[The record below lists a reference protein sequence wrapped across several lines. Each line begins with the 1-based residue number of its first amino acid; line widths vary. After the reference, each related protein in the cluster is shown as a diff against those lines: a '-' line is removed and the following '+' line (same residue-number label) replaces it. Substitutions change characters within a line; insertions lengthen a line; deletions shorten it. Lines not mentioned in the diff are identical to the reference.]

1 MSTTDTSASP
11 DRMNAMM
18 GSAAMF
24 AEPQATSEP
33 QGGSFGQPSADDS
46 QSTGQHANAD
56 NMQNIPGGTLDPRPT
71 QPANSGAAQA
81 SAQPGSGASPATATD
96 SGQASP
102 PPGSTEPPAPDASAD
117 GGSTAG
123 GTTDTPPADATASSG
138 AGGQGSTNT
147 NVEGNASAGN
157 SGSSADGSASSSITD
172 PVGVSSLVDN
182 LLSPL
187 GGAVPL
193 HLAGQDAVTQ
203 PILNVANSA
212 ILDVHN
218 VLESLSDQT
227 GTAEIVHGVTN
238 LGETIG
244 LGKLGA
250 EPGAGGN
257 SNLLTDVLNLPGDA
271 LNGDLGSSI
280 DHIGTDLSNV
290 VDATAG
296 VGNAVLNGSDPLNP
310 IPELITSL
318 GSDLQSTPL
327 LTVGGTGAGGDG
339 LLNGNAGDLSHSS
352 SGHLIDV
359 GVDGVGTPLGDG
371 VALDL
376 LSTPDGASSPI
387 DVSAIDVGPNG
398 PQLIDLTL
406 NGDSGLGGG
415 SQDGLPGGLGNVLN
429 LDGLDQDLSN
439 GALLSLN
446 GGNNGSGLLGGDA
459 INLNGSSTGHL
470 ADANVDGTGTGTSPL
485 VVDALAENGTGPQ
498 SPIDVN
504 AVDVG
509 PNGPQVAD
517 VGVNTDAPA
526 LSLAPLAGGNDGLV
540 STVTQVA
547 GIGSTD
553 SVPLSDLGSIED
565 VASIAPIGGDH
576 GLLHLNGT
584 QII

>member
-1 MSTTDTSASP
+1 MSTTDTGTSP

-24 AEPQATSEP
+24 AEPQAASEP
-33 QGGSFGQPSADDS
+33 QGGSFGQSSADDS
-46 QSTGQHANAD
+46 QSTGQQANAD

-71 QPANSGAAQA
+71 QPANSGAGQA
-81 SAQPGSGASPATATD
+81 AAQPGSGASPAAD
-96 SGQASP
+96 GGQASP
-102 PPGSTEPPAPDASAD
+102 PPEAAGPSTDTPAPGASAD

-123 GTTDTPPADATASSG
+123 GATDTPPADASASAG
-138 AGGQGSTNT
+138 AGGQGSTT
-147 NVEGNASAGN
+147 ANVDGSASAGN
-157 SGSSADGSASSSITD
+157 SGSSADGGASSSITD
-172 PVGVSSLVDN
+172 PVGVSGLVDN

-193 HLAGQDAVTQ
+193 HLAGQGAVTQ
-203 PILNVANSA
+203 PVLDVANSVV
-212 ILDVHN
+212 LNVHN

-227 GTAEIVHGVTN
+227 GTAHIVHGITD

-244 LGKLGA
+244 LGQLGA

-280 DHIGTDLSNV
+280 DHIGADLSNV
-290 VDATAG
+290 IDATAG
-296 VGNAVLNGSDPLNP
+296 LGDAVLNGSDPLNP
-310 IPELITSL
+310 IPELIHSV
-318 GSDLQSTPL
+318 GSDLQSNPL
-327 LTVGGTGAGGDG
+327 LTLGGTDGDG
-339 LLNGNAGDLSHSS
+339 SSGLLSGVVGDLSHSS
-352 SGHLIDV
+352 SGHLVDV
-359 GVDGVGTPLGDG
+359 GVDGVGTPLGNG
-371 VALDL
+371 LALDL

-387 DVSAIDVGPNG
+387 DVSAIDVGPTG

-406 NGDSGLGGG
+406 NGDSIGG
-415 SQDGLPGGLGNVLN
+415 SQGGVTDGLGNVLN
-429 LDGLDQDLSN
+429 LDGVGQDLTN

-459 INLNGSSTGHL
+459 LNLNGSSTGHL
-470 ADANVDGTGTGTSPL
+470 ADANVDGTGTSPL
-485 VVDALAENGTGPQ
+485 VVDALAEHGSGPQ
-498 SPIDVN
+498 SPVDVN

-526 LSLAPLAGGNDGLV
+526 LSLAPLAGGSDGLV
-540 STVTQVA
+540 GSITQVT
-547 GIGSTD
+547 GIASTD
-553 SVPLSDLGSIED
+553 GAPLSDLGSVED

-576 GLLHLNGT
+576 GLLHLNGA